1 MALTMDT
8 DMVTQKGRTD
18 VAHIPKQPFW
28 LFIVRFVQ
36 VFLALII
43 LALSAW
49 AGGGIGFWYAGF
61 GVAIFAFVWTL
72 LFIKYIQ
79 LSTFYLPTAYN
90 KYIHLVLECLTVIF
104 WLAAW
109 AALAAVAAVW
119 SWGGLYGD
127 EISCYEGYICR
138 RGLDLRNLAKRYT
151 ESQLDGMINATKA
164 AAGLGAIEWLLFI
177 GTLISYGIYL
187 HRNRVATRDAQLGI
201 GPAGAPQQE
210 IKMQPVVNQYPVQ
223 QPDPQLQPQYQQV
236 PAEQFQQQQVYP
248 PQTYAQPQ
256 QPYAQQQQ
264 PYQAQSMA

>member
-1 MALTMDT
+1 MALTTDT
-8 DMVTQKGRTD
+8 DMVTLKGRTD
-18 VAHIPKQPFW
+18 VAHIPRQPFW
-28 LFIVRFVQ
+28 LFIVRFFQ
-36 VFLALII
+36 LFLALII

-72 LFIKYIQ
+72 LFITYIQ
-79 LSTFYLPTAYN
+79 LSTFFLPSFYN

-119 SWGGLYGD
+119 TLGGIVYDDGL
-127 EISCYEGYICR
+127 CYDYAYCR
-138 RGLDLRNLAKRYT
+138 RSLELSKRFT
-151 ESQLDGMINATKA
+151 DAQLNSMINATKA

-201 GPAGAPQQE
+201 GPAGAQQQE

-223 QPDPQLQPQYQQV
+223 QPQPQPQPYQQA
-236 PAEQFQQQQVYP
+236 PAEQFQQQQTYP
-248 PQTYAQPQ
+248 PQ
-256 QPYAQQQQ
+256 PYVQQQ